1 MASPNSPTIY
11 EIYNLTDLSE
21 LASQLKDSFK
31 KPSLLLLN
39 GELGAGKT
47 ALTKKIAS
55 HFGFAEN
62 QIKSPSYSLIN
73 IYKNDQVQINH
84 LDFYRL
90 NVHDQFLLNELLEI
104 SVLPNALTIIEW
116 PERLDLQAL
125 FPQVRQ
131 ILQINLSIKNQDK
144 NTFRQIEIH
153 DKSN

>member
-1 MASPNSPTIY
+1 MASPNSPKIHQ
-11 EIYNLTDLSE
+11 IHDLTELSE
-21 LASQLKDSFK
+21 LALQLKNSLK

-47 ALTKKIAS
+47 ALTKKIAN

-62 QIKSPSYSLIN
+62 LIKSPSYSLIN
-73 IYKNDQVQINH
+73 IYKNDHIQINH

-90 NVHDQFLLNELLEI
+90 NGHDQFLLNELLEI

-125 FPQVRQ
+125 FSKVKQ
-131 ILQINLSIKNQDK
+131 ILQIDLSLKNQGE